1 MPAKEMKMRFLG
13 VFIAAVIVEYAHSS
27 PGCENINKLAVNG
40 IYINTP
46 SWKSCAEIKNNN
58 KEAVSGVY
66 TIETGC
72 GTKLEVYCEMTL
84 GGGGFTF
91 LPRGLT
97 RMKDAKQI
105 VDSLFTDKK
114 NVLLK
119 LMHRTQKQEYYTLIQ
134 PHSSWRNQD
143 FGIRVNDFS
152 DYTIPKNNFMKDY
165 FFLGIIPKHL
175 AAKPQNRLQGFVS
188 NHRTIQFS
196 NCDRNPN
203 SLFAFLP
210 NHNQQ
215 TPLGYH
221 SSNLVYER
229 SGVAFDWRKT
239 AKPIHNPPRTM
250 PNEFFFLTELHFGG
264 CGTYSSSDRW
274 RSFQAT
280 AIGIR

>member
-1 MPAKEMKMRFLG
+1 MRVLS
-13 VFIAAVIVEYAHSS
+13 VLIAVAFVECAHSWS
-27 PGCENINKLAVNG
+27 
-40 IYINTP
+40 
-46 SWKSCAEIKNNN
+46 SCAEIKNNN
-58 KEAVSGVY
+58 REAVNGVY
-66 TIETGC
+66 TIETKDC
-72 GTKLEVYCEMTL
+72 GAKLDVYCEMTL

-134 PHSSWRNQD
+134 PHPSWRNQD

-188 NHRTIQFS
+188 NQRTIQFS

-215 TPLGYH
+215 TPSGYH
-221 SSNLVYER
+221 GNNLVYER
-229 SGVAFDWRKT
+229 RGVAFDWRKT
-239 AKPIHNPPRTM
+239 AIPIDNPPRTM

-264 CGTYSSSDRW
+264 CGCYTSSNRW